1 MKTLQIGNH
10 IFNWGS
16 RTYVMGI
23 LNVTPDS
30 FSGDGILAYS
40 ATAGEVEAAEE
51 QARDFLASG
60 ADILDVGG
68 ESTRPG
74 SQPVNADEETAR
86 VVPVIEALAE
96 EFPDALISIDTYKAK
111 VAEVAFRAGAHILND
126 VWALR
131 ADPELASVAAA
142 FGAPVILMHN
152 RSNPASVEVR
162 AQLGNAYIGSTYENL
177 MEDVKRELLLSVEL
191 AIKAGVEETR
201 IILDPGIGFGK
212 TREHNLALINHLDEI
227 RALGYPVLLGT
238 SRKSFIGFTLDL
250 PADQRVEG
258 TAATVAVG
266 ITRGADLIRVHDV
279 KEMARVAKMTDAIV
293 RISSR

>member
-1 MKTLQIGNH
+1 MMMKSPSLQIGSFT
-10 IFNWGS
+10 FNWGS

-30 FSGDGILAYS
+30 FSGDGILSKGDAIDM
-40 ATAGEVEAAEE
+40 AIK
-51 QARDFLASG
+51 QARDFLAYG

-74 SQPVNADEETAR
+74 SAPVNADEEMER
-86 VVPVIEALAE
+86 VIPVVHSLNKIFPEAI
-96 EFPDALISIDTYKAK
+96 ISIDTYKAQ
-111 VAEVAFRAGAHILND
+111 VAEEAIKAGAHIVND
-126 VWALR
+126 VWGLR
-131 ADPELASVAAA
+131 ADDGLAFVAAKYKT
-142 FGAPVILMHN
+142 PVILMHN

-162 AQLGNAYIGSTYENL
+162 EKFGNAYVGAEYENL
-177 MEDVKRELLLSVEL
+177 IEDIKRELMNSVEI
-191 AIKAGVEETR
+191 ARKAGVAESH
-201 IILDPGIGFGK
+201 IVLDPGIGFGK
-212 TREHNLALINHLDEI
+212 TREHNLELVNRLDEI
-227 RALGYPVLLGT
+227 HALGYPILLGT

-266 ITRGADLIRVHDV
+266 IARGADLIRVHDV

-293 RISSR
+293 RSA